1 MNGGASEHAPTEGGG
16 PPPPSPPPAT
26 LPPTTTTTT
35 APPCRYPPGHPLA
48 WLEEEAEPEMS
59 EARRRELLELG
70 FPDDGYD
77 YLRHMRTMGVGGA
90 SLEGVGGEA
99 AGRGAAAPEPAA
111 AAGARGGGG
120 RCCMDH
126 ARGRVVRRGAER
138 AGACGAAQS
147 VLRGLR
153 RSKGHAGLA

>member
-1 MNGGASEHAPTEGGG
+1 
-16 PPPPSPPPAT
+16 
-26 LPPTTTTTT
+26 
-35 APPCRYPPGHPLA
+35 
-48 WLEEEAEPEMS
+48 MS

-99 AGRGAAAPEPAA
+99 AGRSTAAPEAAA
-111 AAGARGGGG
+111 AAGAHGGGG

-126 ARGRVVRRGAER
+126 ARGRAVRRGAER
-138 AGACGAAQS
+138 AGACGVAQS

-153 RSKGHAGLA
+153 RTREHAGACVMHAHIPSRTHHHLTTYTYARLARPPQAPPSFSPPRRWPPPRRTCA